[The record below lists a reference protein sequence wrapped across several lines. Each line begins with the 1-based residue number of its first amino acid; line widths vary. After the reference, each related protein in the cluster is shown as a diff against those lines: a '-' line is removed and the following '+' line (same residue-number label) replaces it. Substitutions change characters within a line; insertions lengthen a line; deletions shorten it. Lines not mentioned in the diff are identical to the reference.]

1 MILKSK
7 GWRYHEGG
15 WEEIFK
21 PISETCTKPD
31 GESISN
37 WPGNEVNIVIPLKFI
52 CLGGVSLC
60 VSIRSLRA

>member
-21 PISETCTKPD
+21 PVSETCKTPD

-37 WPGNEVNIVIPLKFI
+37 WPGNEVRIFMNTFLVK
-52 CLGGVSLC
+52 
-60 VSIRSLRA
+60 R

>member
-1 MILKSK
+1 MVAYGTKRTMILKSK

-21 PISETCTKPD
+21 PISETCTTPN

-37 WPGNEVNIVIPLKFI
+37 WPGNEVCMNRKLIYLQI
-52 CLGGVSLC
+52 
-60 VSIRSLRA
+60 